1 MTRVFNPGTNLVTL
15 SQTGLEI
22 RMLVHAFLDAR
33 IRALPPN
40 QPSESAPDMQNQESQ
55 EEYEKLYL
63 ELDDAE
69 LLAALGEEP
78 VKLAV
83 TDLKAKEDALCKAGF
98 IIVFCHG

>member
-1 MTRVFNPGTNLVTL
+1 M

-22 RMLVHAFLDAR
+22 RMLVQSFLNAR
-33 IRALPPN
+33 IKALPSK
-40 QPSESAPDMQNQESQ
+40 QPSEWVPVMQNQESQ

-63 ELDDAE
+63 ELNDAE

-83 TDLKAKEDALCKAGF
+83 TNLKAKEDALCKVNFPAMSPPG
-98 IIVFCHG
+98 